1 MRLRA
6 GHRTTPWGRG
16 MQSREV
22 LILCGAILLGRAEP
36 SRSDAAGHPSR
47 SSPEP
52 HRCPTSPS
60 KRTKCRQ
67 QHGRLDVNLG
77 GPEFLKRHSS
87 EMLDQ
92 GLDFPPPSSP
102 LAATLKQVLRVQPGE
117 GDAAQGSET
126 ALLQYAPIQPWLAPP
141 SHLLC

>member
-1 MRLRA
+1 M
-6 GHRTTPWGRG
+6 
-16 MQSREV
+16 
-22 LILCGAILLGRAEP
+22 
-36 SRSDAAGHPSR
+36 
-47 SSPEP
+47 
-52 HRCPTSPS
+52 
-60 KRTKCRQ
+60 KCRQ

-117 GDAAQGSET
+117 GDAAQGCET

-141 SHLLC
+141 SRLLEIGILLPNNQRQHRTFYIQQDMLPYAFCWLLCPVPAALASIFRMDSISTSNSRLLC